1 MQRHANAIRVDDLP
15 RLKAGVVTD
24 LHLLLLVH
32 LPCIDE
38 LLDGAGAEQT
48 VHGHVARL
56 PEPVRAVHRLQ
67 VVGGV

>member
-1 MQRHANAIRVDDLP
+1 MQRHVNATRVDDLP
-15 RLKAGVVTD
+15 GLEAGVVAD

-32 LPCIDE
+32 LPRIDE
-38 LLDGAGAEQT
+38 LLDRARAEQT
-48 VHGHVARL
+48 VHGNVARL